1 MHDRTSYIEL
11 ARVTKSNSGAV
22 KSADPSLTLA
32 SDGSTADT
40 TYVVKTNYH
49 QPKSVSRPKKSFNVD
64 TNLLDI
70 QVFELVE
77 GLQALQAH
85 VAMIRPLSHEVS
97 ALINGLTSVRWFYN
111 VVDSEKQQLDLV
123 SKGAQAVL
131 DANQNR

>member
-64 TNLLDI
+64 VNLLDI

-123 SKGAQAVL
+123 SKAAQAVL